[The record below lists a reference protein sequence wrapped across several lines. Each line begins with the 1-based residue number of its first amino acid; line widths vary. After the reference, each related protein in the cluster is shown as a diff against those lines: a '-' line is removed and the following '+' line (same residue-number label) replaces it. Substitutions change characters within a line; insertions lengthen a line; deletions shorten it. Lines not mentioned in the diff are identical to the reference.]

1 MAYSIPELRYIK
13 KGANKM
19 NSTKKEI
26 IKSSPEISDDWFR
39 WKGKDKE
46 KAESVARPSI
56 SYWQD
61 AWNRLLKNKLAML
74 GLIFL
79 VILGILAIFGPILSP
94 YTVKVQDLSNQHM
107 PPSSEHWF
115 GTDSHGRDVFTRTWY
130 GARISLFVGLMA
142 ALIDFTIG
150 IVYGGIAGYKGG
162 KTDSILMRIIE
173 ILYGLPYLLV
183 VILLLVVMGPSLLTI
198 IIALTVTGWVGMARI
213 VRGQVL
219 QIKNYEFVLASKSF
233 GTKTPRIIRK
243 NLLPNTM
250 GPIIV
255 QVTLTVPTAIF
266 AEAFLSFLGLGIQ
279 SPYASWGVM
288 ANDSLGAVLSGNWW
302 TLFFP
307 AFFISFTMF
316 AFNVLGDGLQDALDP
331 KLRK

>member
-1 MAYSIPELRYIK
+1 MSLPERKETYTA
-13 KGANKM
+13 ANVPD
-19 NSTKKEI
+19 E
-26 IKSSPEISDDWFR
+26 WFR
-39 WKGKDKE
+39 FVEKDKQ
-46 KAESVARPSI
+46 KAESVARPSL
-56 SYWQD
+56 SYFQD
-61 AWNRLLKNKLAML
+61 AWRRLVKNKMAML
-74 GLIFL
+74 GLVFL
-79 VILGILAIFGPILSP
+79 VLLTLMAIFGPVLSP
-94 YTVKVQDLSNQHM
+94 FEVNKQDLPNQYQ

-115 GTDSHGRDVFTRTWY
+115 GTDSAGRDVFTRTWY

-142 ALIDFTIG
+142 ALIDVSIG
-150 IVYGGIAGYKGG
+150 IIYGGISGYKGG
-162 KTDSILMRIIE
+162 RTDNVMMRIIE

-183 VILLLVVMGPSLLTI
+183 VILLLVVLGPSLTTI
-198 IIALTVTGWVGMARI
+198 ILALTVTGWVGMARI

-219 QIKNYEFVLASKSF
+219 QIKTFEFVLASQSF
-233 GTKTPRIIRK
+233 GAKTPRIIRK

-255 QVTLTVPTAIF
+255 QMTLTVPTAIF
-266 AEAFLSFLGLGIQ
+266 AEAFLSFIGLGIQ
-279 SPYASWGVM
+279 APFASWGVM
-288 ANDSLGAVLSGNWW
+288 ANDSLGAILSGHWW

>member
-1 MAYSIPELRYIK
+1 M
-13 KGANKM
+13 
-19 NSTKKEI
+19 
-26 IKSSPEISDDWFR
+26 KSSNNHETRRSPTEIPDNWFKR
-39 WKGKDKE
+39 KQQDKE
-46 KAESVARPSI
+46 AAEMVSRPSL
-56 SYWQD
+56 SYWED
-61 AWNRLLKNKLAML
+61 AWKRLMKNKLAMA

-79 VILGILAIFGPILSP
+79 VLLVFMAIFGPVISP
-94 YTVKVQDLSNQHM
+94 HEVNQQNLPNQYQ
-107 PPSSEHWF
+107 PPSMEHWF
-115 GTDSHGRDVFTRTWY
+115 GTDNAGRDVFTRTWF

-142 ALIDFTIG
+142 ALIDVTVG
-150 IVYGGIAGYKGG
+150 IIYGGVSGYKGG
-162 KTDSILMRIIE
+162 RTDGIMMRIIE

-183 VILLLVVMGPSLLTI
+183 VILLLVVLGPSLATI
-198 IIALTVTGWVGMARI
+198 IIALSVTGWVGMARI

-233 GTKTPRIIRK
+233 GTKTPRVIRK
-243 NLLPNTM
+243 NLLPNAM

-255 QVTLTVPTAIF
+255 QMTLTVPTAIF
-266 AEAFLSFLGLGIQ
+266 AEAFLSFLGLGVQ
-279 SPYASWGVM
+279 SPHASWGVM
-288 ANDSLGAVLSGNWW
+288 ANDSLGAILSGNWW